1 MPRTAGR
8 HRGPGAGG
16 SAYDASMDLEER
28 TLENVGERC
37 EECGATLTES
47 ELKQAMEAGGPALC
61 TVHAAEVA
69 PLDPDVLDEPA
80 P

>member
-1 MPRTAGR
+1 MPR
-8 HRGPGAGG
+8 
-16 SAYDASMDLEER
+16 MDLEER
-28 TLENVGERC
+28 TLETVGERC
-37 EECGATLTES
+37 EECGAQLTDS